1 MFLYMIKY
9 KQDKKNIMAN
19 VLSLSYVL
27 LSTLSTKLL
36 GFEYVKDL
44 YIKDIYFGQIY
55 VTCEHSAF
63 D

>member
-1 MFLYMIKY
+1 MIEY
-9 KQDKKNIMAN
+9 KQDKENIMAN
-19 VLSLSYVL
+19 VLSLRYVL
-27 LSTLSTKLL
+27 LSTSSIKLL

-44 YIKDIYFGQIY
+44 YIKDIDFGQVY